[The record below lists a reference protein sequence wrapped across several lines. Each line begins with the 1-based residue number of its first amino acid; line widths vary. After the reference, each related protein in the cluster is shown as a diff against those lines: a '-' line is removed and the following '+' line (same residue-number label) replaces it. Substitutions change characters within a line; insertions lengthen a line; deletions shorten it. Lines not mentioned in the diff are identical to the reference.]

1 METEGG
7 DDAKF
12 SQSSTRASSRKNRV
26 FVLRKFLWDAYGG
39 LLSSA
44 RTDGVILDAA
54 GGKGDLSWLLTN
66 VDDLAS
72 VVVDPRL
79 PKNHLVKSVEYLR
92 AHPEEA
98 HQRALPGLPTYQP
111 LAELIPKL
119 EEKDTFAKPR
129 HLRIL
134 VNQELV
140 DAVRSA
146 QRGSGTWDAFWAKAT
161 QEGKET
167 HTLGY
172 KEDFTLSENQ
182 IVDPAEAF
190 ETILNTRLIVGFHP
204 DQATDACIDLAVLLQ
219 VPYCVVPCCVFPSD
233 FPHRRGSDGNRV
245 RVYQEL
251 IEYLKDKD
259 PRVRMCMLPFHET
272 STARNIA
279 LYTLPCDCSPVKGSE
294 LI

>member
-1 METEGG
+1 METQGG

-12 SQSSTRASSRKNRV
+12 SRASSRKSRV
-26 FVLRKFLWDAYGG
+26 FVLREFLWDAYGD

-44 RTDGVILDAA
+44 RADGVIIDVA

-72 VVVDPRL
+72 VIVDPRL
-79 PKNHLVKSVEYLR
+79 PKDHLVRSVEYLKS
-92 AHPEEA
+92 HPEEM
-98 HQRALPGLPTYQP
+98 HRRAVPGLPTYQP
-111 LAELIPKL
+111 LAGLIPKL
-119 EEKDTFAKPR
+119 EEKNAFAKPK

-146 QRGSGTWDAFWAKAT
+146 RRGGDQQWDEFWVKAT
-161 QEGKET
+161 QKGEET
-167 HTLGY
+167 HTQGY
-172 KEDFTLSENQ
+172 KEDFTFSENQ
-182 IVDPAEAF
+182 IVDPAEAL
-190 ETILNTRLIVGFHP
+190 ETILNARLIVGFHP

-219 VPYCVVPCCVFPSD
+219 VPYCVVPCCVYPSD
-233 FPHRRGSDGNRV
+233 FPDRRGPDGNRV
-245 RVYQEL
+245 RAYQEL

-259 PRVRMCMLPFHET
+259 PRVRMCMLPFYET

-279 LYTLPCDCSPVKGSE
+279 LYTLPCDCSP
-294 LI
+294 

>member
-1 METEGG
+1 MATQGG
-7 DDAKF
+7 DEAKL
-12 SQSSTRASSRKNRV
+12 SQSSTRASSRKHRV
-26 FVLRKFLWDAYGG
+26 FVLREFLWDAYGG
-39 LLSSA
+39 ILSSTRA
-44 RTDGVILDAA
+44 DGVILDVA
-54 GGKGDLSWLLTN
+54 GGKGDLSWLLRN

-79 PKNHLVKSVEYLR
+79 PNNHLVKSVEYLR

-111 LAELIPKL
+111 LAKLIPKL
-119 EEKDTFAKPR
+119 KEKDTFAKPR

-140 DAVRSA
+140 DAVRGA
-146 QRGSGTWDAFWAKAT
+146 RRGLEQQWDDFWAKAT
-161 QEGKET
+161 HKGKEAQT
-167 HTLGY
+167 QGY

-182 IVDPAEAF
+182 IVDPAEALK
-190 ETILNTRLIVGFHP
+190 TILNARLIVGFHP

-219 VPYCVVPCCVFPSD
+219 VPYCVVPCCVFPSE
-233 FPHRRGSDGNRV
+233 FPHRRGPDGSRV
-245 RVYQEL
+245 RAYQEL

-259 PRVRMCMLPFHET
+259 PRVQMCMLPFYET

-279 LYTLPCDCSPVKGSE
+279 LYTLPCDCSP
-294 LI
+294 